1 MFPCKKC
8 EGWKTTKQGR
18 CKAPCPRSESVSI
31 SRFVKK
37 EEKEIIKHEET
48 CDDQSM
54 IENHDLL
61 FEEKND
67 ETYVEIFERHVKVS
81 KCTLSEREKEI
92 LRIPFDDPTFASND
106 GYVNHFVLMFGE

>member
-18 CKAPCPRSESVSI
+18 CKAPCPKSESVSI

-37 EEKEIIKHEET
+37 EEEIIKREEK
-48 CDDQSM
+48 CDDQSI
-54 IENHDLL
+54 IENDDFL

-67 ETYVEIFERHVKVS
+67 ETYVEIFERHVKMS
-81 KCTLSEREKEI
+81 KCTLSEFEKEI

-106 GYVNHFVLMFGE
+106 GSVNHFFLMFRE

>member
-18 CKAPCPRSESVSI
+18 CKAPCPKSESVSI

-37 EEKEIIKHEET
+37 EEEIIKREET
-48 CDDQSM
+48 CDDQSI
-54 IENHDLL
+54 IENDDFL

-67 ETYVEIFERHVKVS
+67 ETYVEIFERHVKMS

-106 GYVNHFVLMFGE
+106 GSVNHFFLMFRE